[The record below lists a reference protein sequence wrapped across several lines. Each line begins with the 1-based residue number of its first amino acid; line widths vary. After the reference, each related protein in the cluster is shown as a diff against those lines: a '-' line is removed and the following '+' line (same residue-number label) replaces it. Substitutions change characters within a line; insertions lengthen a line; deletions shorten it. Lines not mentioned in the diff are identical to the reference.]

1 MTPDERAY
9 HLVHFMSQT
18 WHPYSKDHGED
29 RVHHDALR
37 KLIADAI
44 REAVAVERA
53 RLAAVVRAARCDF
66 NETSD
71 CKSALATVAS
81 FIEAGGTIAEA
92 GHAPVA

>member
-9 HLVHFMSQT
+9 ALVNFMSQT

-29 RVHHDALR
+29 RVHHGALR

-44 REAVAVERA
+44 RQAVEAERA

-66 NETSD
+66 SETID
-71 CKSALATVAS
+71 CQSALAAVAS